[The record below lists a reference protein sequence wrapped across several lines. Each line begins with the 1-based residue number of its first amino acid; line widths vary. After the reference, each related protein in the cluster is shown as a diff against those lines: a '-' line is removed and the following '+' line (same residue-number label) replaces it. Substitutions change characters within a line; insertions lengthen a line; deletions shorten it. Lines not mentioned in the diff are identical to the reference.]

1 MNIIAGNLLS
11 GVDITNPQATLENV
25 AMQQL
30 QQNQQKRMIWT
41 GALEWTEK
49 PKSDQPS
56 PALAANQRITRSLAC
71 NVSVAPTD
79 PDV

>member
-1 MNIIAGNLLS
+1 MS
-11 GVDITNPQATLENV
+11 GVDINNPQPILENV
-25 AMQQL
+25 AMQQ
-30 QQNQQKRMIWT
+30 QKRIIWT

-71 NVSVAPTD
+71 NVSVTPTD